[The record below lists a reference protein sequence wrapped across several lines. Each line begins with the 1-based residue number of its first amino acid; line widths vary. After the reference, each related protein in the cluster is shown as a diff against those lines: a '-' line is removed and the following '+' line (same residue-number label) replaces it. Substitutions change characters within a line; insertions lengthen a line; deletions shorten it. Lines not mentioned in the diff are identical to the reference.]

1 MIFIICFIIAFIPV
15 TLIFPTMV
23 KGRKN
28 LPRKGGVILACNHQS
43 AADPAIIAV
52 KLCRRRFKFMA
63 KKEAF
68 EKNKFFAWLLTKFGA
83 YPVDRAGNDIAA
95 IKKTFKFLKDGK
107 AVCIFPEGHRI
118 KDENGGELKNG
129 VVMISLKTKTPIVPC
144 IIKKCPKF
152 FRFNKM
158 KLGEEIRLYEMEE
171 FKDKKVD
178 KELLDKASEYLSLK
192 FDELRDSLGNKKEK
206 KND

>member
-1 MIFIICFIIAFIPV
+1 MIFTICFILAFIPV
-15 TLIFPTMV
+15 TLFLPTIV

-43 AADPAIIAV
+43 ALDPAVIAV
-52 KLCRRRFKFMA
+52 KLCKRRFKYMA

-68 EKNKFFAWLLTKFGA
+68 EKNKFVGWLLKKFGG
-83 YPVDRAGNDIAA
+83 YPVDREGNDIAA
-95 IKKTFKFLKDGK
+95 IKKTFKFLKDVK

-118 KDENGGELKNG
+118 KEENGGELKNG

-144 IIKKCPKF
+144 IIQKRPRF
-152 FRFNKM
+152 FVFNRM
-158 KLGEEIRLYEMEE
+158 RLGEEIRLYEMDE

-178 KELLDKASEYLSLK
+178 KELLDKASEYLTNR
-192 FDELRDSLGNKKEK
+192 FNELRNSFKKAKE
-206 KND
+206 D